1 MGNRLCATLQHIE
14 ESTNNNNKMH
24 LLTDERGALT
34 CAHCGRVFDR
44 HPDLERREER
54 EAQIRAV
61 ADDDRAARLAHFHRA
76 GLAESEA
83 MARHWCEPWGLHGA
97 AIGAVRFEGVS
108 LSLCPGVD
116 TATAMAFVDR
126 EVLPMLRRSLLE
138 TLDGTQAELAAAS
151 RALLSSM
158 RSTARDATLWCP
170 SEPPT
175 AELYPYGYTRAPDGT
190 VVANPPPPSVAE
202 EDPFES
208 QSHDDIIFTRIT
220 SSSTPAGPD
229 TAPAAPR

>member
-151 RALLSSM
+151 RALLSSL

-190 VVANPPPPSVAE
+190 VVANPPSVAEKE